1 MIAATKPPAVDT
13 TDAARTD
20 AAACL
25 ARLRATLK
33 VLDDCLETAFSV
45 SPPSPG
51 DAWWVDDEALELRL
65 VAV

>member
-1 MIAATKPPAVDT
+1 MITATKPPAVDT

-33 VLDDCLETAFSV
+33 VLDDCLETEF
-45 SPPSPG
+45 SPPSPD
-51 DAWWVDDEALELRL
+51 DAWWVDDEALESRL
-65 VAV
+65 VTV

>member
-1 MIAATKPPAVDT
+1 MISATKPPAVDT
-13 TDAARTD
+13 IDAARTD

-33 VLDDCLETAFSV
+33 LLDDCLETEF
-45 SPPSPG
+45 PPD